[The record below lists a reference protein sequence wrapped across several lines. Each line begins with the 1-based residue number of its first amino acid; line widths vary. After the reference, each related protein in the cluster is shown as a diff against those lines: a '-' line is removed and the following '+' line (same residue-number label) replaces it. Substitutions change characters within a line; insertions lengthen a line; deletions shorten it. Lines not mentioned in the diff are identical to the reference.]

1 MNKPLVITVAML
13 SLWIYGGNLHAQ
25 QSARANK
32 QVKIPS
38 SGKSEW
44 VYPGKDGKLIY
55 KTTPAG
61 DRIMDFSHAGYMGG
75 GVALPAV
82 PVKYTVKPSGSNDD
96 TEAIQA
102 AINAVSA
109 MPLQNGFR
117 GAVLLL
123 PGKFTCSATLTI
135 AASGVV
141 LRGSG
146 ADKGGTTIFMTGGR
160 HVAFAIGMGRSNQL
174 PGESAV
180 PEASPQFDSV
190 STIISDAY
198 VPSGTVSF
206 TVADIKGF
214 RVGDTIEI
222 QRPVTETWIRL
233 MGMDNLVRD
242 GKPQTWI
249 GKSRTLIMQRKIT
262 AITGNKLYV
271 DVPLADSYD
280 AKYLNPP
287 GTKVL
292 KIKPAVRV
300 TQSGVEDMHVQCPPL
315 ESSYGNAP
323 YSGIRVAGNDC
334 WVKNVFFEE
343 TMNTTVFA
351 GNRITMQQVVIK
363 HTYPNLGASKPA
375 DFSFEGSQNL
385 VDRCEST
392 GGNTYFVWTSSL
404 IAGPNVVLN
413 STFRGYG
420 SRLQPHQRWATALLV
435 DNCTLLEGG
444 IDFLNRGVAGS
455 GHGWTMGWGVAW
467 NNIAKTYIIQ
477 NPPGAVN
484 WAIGNIGE
492 RLQTARLF
500 DTGPV
505 LADGNYDS
513 HGIPVAPQSLYLA
526 QLAERLG
533 VQALKNIGY
542 ASNSQSVFHNK
553 HIQLLPPLRKET
565 DPVLGEDLALHR
577 PVSASNIRGTTK
589 SFLGERALDGDPK
602 TYWAT
607 NDNIISATLELD
619 MENPV
624 EINAVALS
632 EVKEL
637 GQRIQEYKVE
647 GQVDSDWKL
656 LAQGT
661 SIGEHKI
668 DRFPKTTVWKVKVTI
683 MKANAFIALKKVG
696 LYLEKKPK

>member
-13 SLWIYGGNLHAQ
+13 SLWIYGGSLYAQ
-25 QSARANK
+25 QPARANK
-32 QVKIPS
+32 QIKSPPP
-38 SGKSEW
+38 GKSEW
-44 VYPGKDGKLIY
+44 VYPGKGGKLIY

-61 DRIMDFSHAGYMGG
+61 DKVMDFSHAGYMGG
-75 GVALPAV
+75 GVALPVV

-123 PGKFTCSATLTI
+123 PGKFTCSATLSM

-146 ADKGGTTIFMTGGR
+146 SDKGGTTIFMTGGR

-180 PEASPQFDSV
+180 PEASPQFGPA
-190 STIISDAY
+190 STTISDAY
-198 VPSGTVSF
+198 VPSGAISF

-222 QRPVTETWIRL
+222 QRPVTEAWIRL
-233 MGMDNLVRD
+233 MEMDNLVRD

-249 GKSRTLIMQRKIT
+249 GKSRALIMQRKIT

-292 KIKPAVRV
+292 KIKTAVQV
-300 TQSGVEDMHVQCPPL
+300 TQSGVENLHVQCPPL

-492 RLQTARLF
+492 RLRTARLF

-637 GQRIQEYKVE
+637 GQRVQEYKVE

-696 LYLEKKPK
+696 LYLEKAPK